1 MMKMEF
7 KFNVTNVLIISYAVF
22 FIGQLIYGVNQSI
35 FQFGLSGIVITQTNE
50 YWRILTSS
58 FIHVSF
64 FHVFMNAYF
73 IYIIGNNVEEMLG
86 KTRYIVL
93 VLFTILTSG
102 LAVILLDVYQQNMV
116 FTVGASGFGYGL
128 VGLIVAFAIM
138 YPNRYYKSLAISL
151 VSNLLFYTLIFM
163 FISNQ
168 GISWIGHF
176 GGFIGGLIMGGI
188 LNAFFKK
195 DEW

>member
-1 MMKMEF
+1 MEF
-7 KFNVTNVLIISYAVF
+7 KFNVTNVLVISYAIF
-22 FIGQLIYGVNQSI
+22 FVGQLIYGVNQSI
-35 FQFGLSGIVITQTNE
+35 FQFGLSGVVVTKTSE

-64 FHVFMNAYF
+64 FHVFMNSYF

-86 KTRYIVL
+86 KTRYIAL

-102 LAVILLDVYQQNMV
+102 LAVILLDVYQQKMV

-151 VSNLLFYTLIFM
+151 VSNLLFYTLLFV

-176 GGFIGGLIMGGI
+176 GGFIGGLIMGGV
-188 LNAFFKK
+188 LNAFFRK

>member
-7 KFNVTNVLIISYAVF
+7 KFNVTNVLVISYAIF
-22 FIGQLIYGVNQSI
+22 FVGQLIYGVNQSI
-35 FQFGLSGIVITQTNE
+35 FQFGLSGVVVTKTSE

-64 FHVFMNAYF
+64 FHVFMNSYF

-86 KTRYIVL
+86 KTRYIAL

-102 LAVILLDVYQQNMV
+102 LAVILLDVYQQKMV

-151 VSNLLFYTLIFM
+151 VSNLLFYTLLFV

-176 GGFIGGLIMGGI
+176 GGFIGGLIMGGV
-188 LNAFFKK
+188 LNAFFRK